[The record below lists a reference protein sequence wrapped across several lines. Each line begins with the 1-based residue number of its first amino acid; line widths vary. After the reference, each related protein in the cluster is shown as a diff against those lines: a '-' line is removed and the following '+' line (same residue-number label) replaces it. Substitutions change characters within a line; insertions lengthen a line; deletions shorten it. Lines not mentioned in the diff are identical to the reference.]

1 MFHVKH
7 FMKNMSVWI
16 SAVLRAFPAAEAAWY
31 WESSCIPVSYTHLT
45 GEICFTDENPC
56 KILRRLK
63 KEEGKSIWICG
74 GADVIRQ
81 LMEEDLIDEYDIS
94 VIPVILG
101 DGIRLFGKRESPV
114 RLRLVRSGGR
124 DGIVELVY
132 VREKE

>member
-1 MFHVKH
+1 M
-7 FMKNMSVWI
+7 
-16 SAVLRAFPAAEAAWY
+16 
-31 WESSCIPVSYTHLT
+31 
-45 GEICFTDENPC
+45 
-56 KILRRLK
+56 
-63 KEEGKSIWICG
+63 
-74 GADVIRQ
+74 IRQ

-114 RLRLVRSGGR
+114 RLRLVRIGGS